1 MFLVVRWSIPNIPDH
16 LVPNLRIPNHLVP
29 NLVPKTKP
37 RVRHLRVRQHLFRG
51 VNRRVG
57 SVGGAE
63 EIREHAFFARRE
75 KEKE

>member
-1 MFLVVRWSIPNIPDH
+1 LNPSEGSLNPFASAFCDLVWKLLTHDPFAR
-16 LVPNLRIPNHLVP
+16 L
-29 NLVPKTKP
+29 
-37 RVRHLRVRQHLFRG
+37 
-51 VNRRVG
+51 G

>member
-51 VNRRVG
+51 VNRRVTAHAPAG
-57 SVGGAE
+57 TGALFLYKKSVS
-63 EIREHAFFARRE
+63 RS
-75 KEKE
+75 